1 MNIADKVK
9 YVKSQSQF
17 RFHECHWPGCSKQ
30 VPPALWGCR
39 EHWYK
44 LPRELRNKIW
54 NTYQPGQEQKLNLSK
69 EYISVAREVQ
79 KWIIDYE
86 QSI

>member
-9 YVKSQSQF
+9 YVKSQGQF
-17 RFHECHWPGCSKQ
+17 RFHECHWPGCNKQ
-30 VPPALWGCR
+30 VPPAVWGCR

-44 LPRELRNKIW
+44 LPRNLRNKIW
-54 NTYQPGQEQKLNLSK
+54 NAYQPGQEQKLNPSQ

-79 KWIIDYE
+79 KWIADNK
-86 QSI
+86 